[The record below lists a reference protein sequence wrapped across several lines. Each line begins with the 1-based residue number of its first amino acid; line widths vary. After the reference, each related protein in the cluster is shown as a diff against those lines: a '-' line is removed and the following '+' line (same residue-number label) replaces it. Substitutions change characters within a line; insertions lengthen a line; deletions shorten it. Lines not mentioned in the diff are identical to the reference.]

1 MALTADVIPMWTWVH
16 LISYNWVMYVK
27 GHLDARARDARR
39 VEATA
44 EGVNRASRDVVR

>member
-16 LISYNWVMYVK
+16 FDGLQFWVMYGK
-27 GHLDARARDARR
+27 GHRRSARDARR

-44 EGVNRASRDVVR
+44 EGVVIERRATS